1 MEAIDKKK
9 RDSDDIK
16 LEDYK
21 PDPPV
26 IDTSTLIDDESS
38 TEDRDIKQEA
48 TKNHDSLPQQM
59 DIFEGKDYYYLCD
72 LCKERMPNLLTV
84 IKHRKSVHKVKPYN
98 TSMVKNFDSEPDIH
112 DPNFYCKPCEVHYS
126 SRNTYR
132 SHLRKAH
139 FMILKTLPK
148 RKKPQN
154 TIVPDPDDPNHYCR
168 ACDYV
173 YATKL
178 KYKYHCRYAHGM
190 TSIELG
196 NQGYLANGIVDTHCK
211 ICDMRLASKT
221 TYKSHLFTIHK
232 LDWRQIHEEPRDIL
246 PDIRDPNNYC
256 NYIPYINQRPRK
268 PAWNQMLT
276 IPTITAVLV
285 KGNTAVT
292 PDIERIFVLYIR

>member
-1 MEAIDKKK
+1 
-9 RDSDDIK
+9 
-16 LEDYK
+16 
-21 PDPPV
+21 
-26 IDTSTLIDDESS
+26 
-38 TEDRDIKQEA
+38 
-48 TKNHDSLPQQM
+48 
-59 DIFEGKDYYYLCD
+59 
-72 LCKERMPNLLTV
+72 
-84 IKHRKSVHKVKPYN
+84 
-98 TSMVKNFDSEPDIH
+98 
-112 DPNFYCKPCEVHYS
+112 
-126 SRNTYR
+126 
-132 SHLRKAH
+132 
-139 FMILKTLPK
+139 MILKTLPK